1 MSDLAY
7 KLTEAIDAKQNDI
20 NRWIWVNSN
29 KTEIRMMDMNY
40 ALLQQAYTHVL
51 DMLYNKDIYHPGVY
65 RKKDQIRKMWDNAN
79 AELLHRYVL
88 HDCNIDTLKTSRDL
102 LDFINAQKQINGV
115 FNSDSVVTIFNGLPD
130 VFTTVTIDKLLAA
143 CLDSLEAFNR
153 RLISD
158 KFILSLGI
166 WLTESEKKELTEFD
180 ESGKMRNRKDVIK
193 ERLLLNPNVELRF
206 VPTGL
211 SYYEFRSLVKIEGRP
226 KFSSFPTDTLKLL
239 RDKALLLLD
248 QDLEYHV
255 NKWEDLKYKLEK
267 VAEQKGFTLK
277 TKEY

>member
-1 MSDLAY
+1 
-7 KLTEAIDAKQNDI
+7 
-20 NRWIWVNSN
+20 
-29 KTEIRMMDMNY
+29 
-40 ALLQQAYTHVL
+40 
-51 DMLYNKDIYHPGVY
+51 
-65 RKKDQIRKMWDNAN
+65 MWDNAN

-115 FNSDSVVTIFNGLPD
+115 LNSDSVVTIFNGLPD

-267 VAEQKGFTLK
+267 IAEQKGFTLK
-277 TKEY
+277 SKEY